1 MPFRKHPTYVRK
13 ARNGY
18 QLQRGVPK
26 DVQPVIGKTIW
37 VEAAGS
43 TYRVAQRL
51 SPAFAAKTD
60 RLIAEA
66 RNEVLLTGEELI
78 DSLPQRFDLKEFE
91 IVDLLL
97 EGSGVAVDEG
107 LITPQQESRYRAV
120 LRGEE
125 PPRQHLSKDEL
136 IQQAKALKSPA
147 ARTEMSWKSALDG
160 FLKHAGVTHPTAAT
174 KQHAIAYRSWLLERL
189 NPSTVKTQLAFL
201 SGLWSVLCELRPD
214 STHVFRGLNKR
225 IKVVKARKPD
235 ITIIDPSQWL
245 GTGEQ
250 MEIFQFLFFTGA
262 RLAEIAGLQ
271 AEDLLEDRILIRP
284 NVLRPLKTSSS
295 ERSIP
300 IHPRLK
306 SLAVELRE
314 KEGHLWPGQYQ
325 DLNQRWGVNLSKPCR
340 KIIGI
345 TPKGFRDRAAT
356 VLRSNNMNEAVV
368 VSLLGH
374 TPNSISISYG
384 AAPWSELKRAV
395 KLL

>member
-1 MPFRKHPTYVRK
+1 MRK

-66 RNEVLLTGEELI
+66 RNEVSLVGEELI
-78 DSLPQRFDLKEFE
+78 DALPQRFDLKNFE

-97 EGSGVAVDEG
+97 QGSDVAVEEG
-107 LITPQQESRYRAV
+107 LITPEQESRYRAV
-120 LRGEE
+120 VKGEE
-125 PPRQHLSKDEL
+125 QPRQHLSKEEL
-136 IQQAKALKSPA
+136 IQQAKALKAPA
-147 ARTEMSWKSALDG
+147 ARTEMSWKSALDD
-160 FLKHAGVTHPTAAT
+160 FLAHAAVTYPTAAT
-174 KQHAIAYRSWLLERL
+174 TQHAVAYRSWLLSRL
-189 NPSTVKTQLAFL
+189 SPSTVKTRLAFL

-214 STHVFRGLNKR
+214 CTHVFQGLNKR
-225 IKVVKARKPD
+225 IKVVKPRKPEV
-235 ITIIDPSQWL
+235 TLTDPSQWQ
-245 GTGEQ
+245 GSGEQ
-250 MEIFQFLFFTGA
+250 MEIFRFLYFTGA
-262 RLAEIAGLQ
+262 RLAEIAGLRV
-271 AEDLLEDRILIRP
+271 EDLLDDRILIRP
-284 NVLRPLKTSSS
+284 NELRPLKTEAS

-306 SLAVELRE
+306 SLVAELR
-314 KEGHLWPGQYQ
+314 GRNGFLWPGQYQ
-325 DLNQRWGVNLSKPCR
+325 ESTKRWGINLSKTCR
-340 KIIGI
+340 KIVGT

-356 VLRSNNMNEAVV
+356 VLRANNMNEAVV
-368 VSLLGH
+368 VALLGH
-374 TPNSISISYG
+374 TPNSISMAYG
-384 AAPWSELKRAV
+384 AAPDSELKRAV